1 MATFTNLEPLS
12 LTVKDFCNAHGIGRT
27 TVYKMWKLGKGPKF
41 FQVGRTRRIP
51 MDEAKNWRCGEESV

>member
-1 MATFTNLEPLS
+1 
-12 LTVKDFCNAHGIGRT
+12 
-27 TVYKMWKLGKGPKF
+27 MWKLGKGPKF